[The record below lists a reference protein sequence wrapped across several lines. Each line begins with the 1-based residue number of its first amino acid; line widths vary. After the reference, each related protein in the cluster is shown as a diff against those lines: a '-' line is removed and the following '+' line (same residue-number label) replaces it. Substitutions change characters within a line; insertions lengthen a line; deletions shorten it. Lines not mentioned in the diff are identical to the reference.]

1 MTTTSLTH
9 DTADAARSR
18 TAAGLISLVAGAVV
32 LALSRVLA
40 ADGGSPHERLSQMHG
55 HDAQATASALLGVL
69 GFMALIPGFLAVAG
83 RIRRRGSRLA
93 TVGAALVVVGC
104 VGFAILVSVDA
115 STLAAS
121 KVADTDAMA
130 TFLHQ
135 LDVSTIILPITPPA
149 VVGYFVGPFLVTLG
163 ARRAGFVPAW
173 LPYGVLASLII
184 QPAGAGIGGPVVAH
198 LLDALCQLV
207 LVVMVA
213 ILARHTWRA
222 YEQVG

>member
-1 MTTTSLTH
+1 MTTTSIHAT
-9 DTADAARSR
+9 TTDATRSR
-18 TAAGLISLVAGAVV
+18 TAAGLISLVAGAAV

-55 HDAQATASALLGVL
+55 HDVQATASALLGVI
-69 GFMALIPGFLAVAG
+69 GFMALIPGFLTVAAQV
-83 RIRRRGSRLA
+83 RRRGARLA
-93 TVGAALVVVGC
+93 TVGAALVVMGS

-121 KVADTDAMA
+121 KVSDADVMA
-130 TFLHQ
+130 AFLHQ
-135 LDVSTIILPITPPA
+135 LDVSTIILPLTLPA
-149 VVGYFVGPFLVTLG
+149 VIGYFAGPFLVTLG

-173 LPYGVLASLII
+173 LPYGVLASLVI

-198 LLDALCQLV
+198 LLDAVCQLV

-213 ILARHTWRA
+213 VLARHTWRA
-222 YEQVG
+222 HEQMI